1 MCFPG
6 TQHPAE
12 AVSVALGPVQVGEIV
27 RCDKDAFF
35 AADMVLLTSSNPEGV
50 CYVETINLDGESNLK
65 IKQALDETRD
75 MSEEALPAFKVPP
88 SLYDY
93 IFGPGEKGNPELL

>member
-1 MCFPG
+1 M
-6 TQHPAE
+6 
-12 AVSVALGPVQVGEIV
+12 
-27 RCDKDAFF
+27 RCEKDAFF

-75 MSEEALPAFKVPP
+75 MSESALPTFKACFCLFFVFFFLGLCSCNSRSATLNPTP
-88 SLYDY
+88 VQSL
-93 IFGPGEKGNPELL
+93 GGE

>member
-1 MCFPG
+1 M
-6 TQHPAE
+6 
-12 AVSVALGPVQVGEIV
+12 QVGEIV

-65 IKQALDETRD
+65 IKQGLDETRD
-75 MSEEALPAFKVPP
+75 MIADDLPTFKVSACSRDVQVSMDIAFEVCS
-88 SLYDY
+88 SLYV
-93 IFGPGEKGNPELL
+93 

>member
-1 MCFPG
+1 M
-6 TQHPAE
+6 
-12 AVSVALGPVQVGEIV
+12 
-27 RCDKDAFF
+27 RCEKDAFF

-75 MSEEALPAFKVPP
+75 MSEEALPTFKVPP
-88 SLYDY
+88 CSCCL
-93 IFGPGEKGNPELL
+93 GAAALCWVARE